1 MYNLYLIMKS
11 KSEIKIS
18 SNRSLGLVFFVV
30 FLIVALWPL
39 KYEEDIRLWSL
50 VLSIIFFIL
59 GVLNSK
65 LLTPLNK
72 LWFKFGIFLGA
83 IVSPI
88 VIGIVFFLVVT
99 PIGIFMRFLGKD
111 LLKTIKVKN
120 ISTYWIKRD
129 KQDSRMKKQF

>member
-1 MYNLYLIMKS
+1 MKS

-39 KYEEDIRLWSL
+39 KNAEDIRLWSL

-59 GVLNSK
+59 GIFNSK

-72 LWFKFGIFLGA
+72 LWFKFGILLGS

-88 VIGIVFFLVVT
+88 VMGIVYFLVVT
-99 PIGIFMRFLGKD
+99 PTGIIMRLLGKD
-111 LLKTIKVKN
+111 LLKTNKIKN
-120 ISTYWIKRD
+120 ASTYWIKRD
-129 KQDSRMKKQF
+129 KKNTTMKKQF

>member
-1 MYNLYLIMKS
+1 MTTYS
-11 KSEIKIS
+11 KIKIS
-18 SNRSLGLVFFVV
+18 SNRSFGLVFFVV

-39 KYEEDIRLWSL
+39 KHDEDIRLWSL
-50 VLSIIFFIL
+50 ALSIIFFIL
-59 GVLNSK
+59 GILNSK